1 MGSREIFSF
10 YNFVFYITE
19 SAGMKSDRR
28 TFIKNAAA
36 VAAASVI
43 PFEAFSIGRGGVSA
57 NDKIRVAL
65 VGGNSMGW
73 SDLTSFLKN
82 KEVECVALCDIDKNI
97 LTNRTNEL
105 LKLGLPKPQLYVDYR
120 LMLENKDIDAV
131 IIGTPDHWHCLIFV
145 NSLEAGKHVY
155 VEKPIGNSIAEINIM
170 QKAAKKYSKI
180 VQVGQWQRSQPHF
193 VDAINYV
200 KSGKL
205 GRIRVCKAWSF
216 VDWKSAVPKIPD
228 SAVPAGVDYNMWL
241 GPAPKRPFNKNR
253 FHFTWR
259 WYWEYGNG
267 LMTDWGVHLID
278 YILYGMGK
286 SIPESVMA
294 IGGKYAFPEDD
305 MVTPDTMTAVYDFKD
320 FTMIWEHTIGIGL
333 GNWKRPHGM
342 AYTGENGTLVLD
354 RNGWEVIPEKQK
366 IEAVPLQKNVGSGL
380 DIHVKNFL
388 DCMQNNTPQKLNAGI
403 DVGRNVALVAQ
414 MGNVAYRSG
423 EKVKWDNA
431 KQQFTSATANKFIV
445 PQYNNGWTLPKY

>member
-1 MGSREIFSF
+1 MAPSRR
-10 YNFVFYITE
+10 N
-19 SAGMKSDRR
+19 
-28 TFIKNAAA
+28 FIKTASLAAA
-36 VAAASVI
+36 GSMLTLDALSKPGTKVAPS
-43 PFEAFSIGRGGVSA
+43 
-57 NDKIRVAL
+57 DKIRVGL

-73 SDLTSFLKN
+73 SDLSSFLKN
-82 KEVECVALCDIDKNI
+82 NDVDCIALCDIDRNVLNK
-97 LTNRTNEL
+97 RTDDIVKMGRPAP
-105 LKLGLPKPQLYVDYR
+105 KLYTDYR
-120 LMLENKDIDAV
+120 RMLENKDIDAV
-131 IIGTPDHWHCLIFV
+131 IIGTPDHWHCLIFC
-145 NSLEAGKHVY
+145 NALEAGKHVY

-170 QKAAKKYSKI
+170 HNAAKKHGKI

-193 VDAINYV
+193 VDAMKYV

-216 VDWKSAVPKIPD
+216 VDWKGAVPKIPD
-228 SAVPAGVDYNMWL
+228 TAVPDGVNYDMWL
-241 GPAPKRPFNKNR
+241 GPAPRRPFNKNR

-354 RNGWEVIPEKQK
+354 RNGWEVIPEKDK
-366 IEAVPLQKNVGSGL
+366 IEAVPVQKNVGVGL
-380 DIHVKNFL
+380 DIHTRNFL
-388 DCMQNNTPQKLNAGI
+388 DCIKNNTPQKLNAGI
-403 DVGRNVALVAQ
+403 EIGRNVALVAQ
-414 MGNVAYRSG
+414 MGNIAYRSG
-423 EKVKWDNA
+423 EKVSWNNE
-431 KQQFTSATANKFIV
+431 KQQFGTSTANKFIV
-445 PQYNNGWTLPKY
+445 PQYNNGWALPKY

>member
-1 MGSREIFSF
+1 
-10 YNFVFYITE
+10 
-19 SAGMKSDRR
+19 MKSDRR
-28 TFIKNAAA
+28 TFIKTASA
-36 VAAASVI
+36 VAAGTVI
-43 PFEAFSIGRGGVSA
+43 PFEAFSIGKPGISA
-57 NDKIRVAL
+57 NEKLNVAL

-73 SDLTSFLKN
+73 SDLASFLKN
-82 KEVECVALCDIDKNI
+82 PEVECVALCDIDRNVLNKRTDDI
-97 LTNRTNEL
+97 VKLNR
-105 LKLGLPKPQLYVDYR
+105 PKPKLFTDYR
-120 LMLENKDIDAV
+120 KMLESKDIDAV
-131 IIGTPDHWHCLIFV
+131 IVGTPDHWHCLIFV
-145 NSLEAGKHVY
+145 ESLEAGHHVY

-170 QKAAKKYSKI
+170 HKAATKHGKM

-193 VDAINYV
+193 VDAINYL

-205 GRIRVCKAWSF
+205 GRIRATKAWSF
-216 VDWKSAVPKIPD
+216 VDWKGPVPKVPD
-228 SAVPAGVDYNMWL
+228 SAVPEGVDYNMWL
-241 GPAPKRPFNKNR
+241 GMAPKRPFNQNR

-294 IGGKYAFPEDD
+294 IGGKYAYPEDD

-354 RNGWEVIPEKQK
+354 RSGWEVFPEKQK

-380 DIHVKNFL
+380 DLHVRNFL
-388 DCMQNNTPQKLNAGI
+388 DCIRDNTPQKLKAGI
-403 DVGRNVALVAQ
+403 NIGRDVALVAQ
-414 MGNVAYRSG
+414 MGNIAYRSG
-423 EKVKWDNA
+423 EKVFWDNN

-445 PQYNNGWTLPKY
+445 PQYNNGWALPKY

>member
-1 MGSREIFSF
+1 MSS
-10 YNFVFYITE
+10 T
-19 SAGMKSDRR
+19 RR
-28 TFIKNAAA
+28 DFIRT
-36 VAAASVI
+36 ASVLAAGSVL
-43 PFEAFSIGRGGVSA
+43 PLNTLSKVRPGVAPA
-57 NDKIRVAL
+57 NKIRVGLIGA
-65 VGGNSMGW
+65 NSQGFA
-73 SDLTSFLKN
+73 DLTSLLKN
-82 KEVECVALCDIDKNI
+82 PEVECLAMCDIDRNV
-97 LTNRTNEL
+97 LTNRTNDL
-105 LKLGLPKPQLYVDYR
+105 IKLGFQKPKLYVDYR
-120 LMLENKDIDAV
+120 KMLEDKNIDAV

-145 NSLEAGKHVY
+145 AALEAGKHVY

-170 QKAAKKYSKI
+170 QKAVQKHGKI

-205 GRIRVCKAWSF
+205 GRIRTCKAWSY
-216 VDWKSAVPKIPD
+216 VDWKGAVPKVAD
-228 SAVPAGVDYNMWL
+228 SRVPEGVDYDMWL

-286 SIPESVMA
+286 TIPASVMA
-294 IGGKYAFPEDD
+294 IGGKYAFPDDD

-342 AYTGENGTLVLD
+342 SYIGENGTLVLD
-354 RNGWEVIPEKQK
+354 RNGWEVVPEKTRL
-366 IEAVPLQKNVGSGL
+366 EAIPVQKNVGNGL
-380 DIHVKNFL
+380 DIHTKNFI
-388 DCMQNNTPQKLNAGI
+388 DCIKNNTPQKLNAGI
-403 DVGRNVALVAQ
+403 DIGRNVALVAQ
-414 MGNVAYRSG
+414 MGNVAFRTG
-423 EKVKWDNA
+423 EKVSWDDS
-431 KQQFTSATANKFIV
+431 KQSFTTSAPNKLIV
-445 PQYNNGWTLPKY
+445 PEYHNGWTLPKY